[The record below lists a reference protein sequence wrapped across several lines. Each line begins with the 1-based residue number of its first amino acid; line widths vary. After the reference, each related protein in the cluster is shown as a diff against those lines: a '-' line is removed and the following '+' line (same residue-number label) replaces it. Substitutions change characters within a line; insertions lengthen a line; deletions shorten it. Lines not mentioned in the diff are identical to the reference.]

1 MNVNATDAKGVK
13 KMEQEKD
20 HWVRN
25 YKKVSVKMRDG
36 STLKGKINIKEF
48 PRLSFLF
55 RTSPDNFIT
64 LVPEEDPN
72 KALIINKNYVLWAE
86 SED

>member
-1 MNVNATDAKGVK
+1 
-13 KMEQEKD
+13 MEHTKN

-25 YKKVSVKMRDG
+25 YKKVSIKMTDG
-36 STLKGKINIKEF
+36 SVLKGKINIKDF
-48 PRLSFLF
+48 PRLSVLF
-55 RTSPDNFIT
+55 KTSPDNFIT
-64 LVPEEDPN
+64 IVPEEDPK